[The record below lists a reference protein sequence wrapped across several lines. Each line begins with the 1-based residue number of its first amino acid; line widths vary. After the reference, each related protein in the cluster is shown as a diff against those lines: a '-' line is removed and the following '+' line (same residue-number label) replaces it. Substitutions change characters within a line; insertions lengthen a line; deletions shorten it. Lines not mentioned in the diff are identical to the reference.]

1 MVILIKEGER
11 MRIVFFSL
19 FLVFILFY
27 SGVSLGVGG
36 GEITFKPQK
45 ARKVVFS
52 HDVHVQNSRLTCVRC
67 HLGLYRMTKG
77 MDKPAT
83 MAEMNQGK
91 SCGAC
96 HDGKDAFTVKENCSR
111 CHR

>member
-1 MVILIKEGER
+1 MVILIKEGGR

-52 HDVHVQNSRLTCVRC
+52 HDIHVQNSRLTCVRC
-67 HLGLYRMTKG
+67 HLDLNRMTKG
-77 MDKPAT
+77 KDKPAS
-83 MAEMNQGK
+83 MAEITSCPK
-91 SCGAC
+91 SLRSAESQ
-96 HDGKDAFTVKENCSR
+96 A
-111 CHR
+111 